1 MIIKILLIQLKSN
14 RRGDILIKSFGF
26 FIPYEKFVIKERT
39 LTLIEVIL
47 QSIQL

>member
-14 RRGDILIKSFGF
+14 RRGDILIKTFGF

-39 LTLIEVIL
+39 ETLVVVI
-47 QSIQL
+47 I